1 MKIGIVVET
10 DRCRRWLLHLAEL
23 IKTSQS
29 AEVVYQLKEPS
40 ASVSRELKT
49 ALQLEGRILG
59 TDPTSGMSDLD
70 RSNLPQIG
78 GKETELVFDLTA
90 SGSGSTGSKTFE
102 VRYNGV
108 RGEEALFAALM
119 TKGTP
124 FIEIVDLQT
133 GTVAASGTASFEAA
147 KGLRGAMD
155 AVFSRV
161 AVLIKKVVE
170 GSHAHGTPMKTE
182 VSQAVTQK
190 QVLSRMLREA
200 AVTLIRSVYRAF
212 FFTSHWR
219 VGWRFVDGEGVAG
232 TRDLSGEPWHV
243 LKSPHNTF
251 FADPFPIEKD
261 GRFFLFFEAL
271 PHDTQKG
278 VISMVEM
285 TKDGPVGEASTVLEE
300 PWHLSYPFVFE
311 RDGEFWMIPESST
324 NKEVVLYRAA
334 RFPGQWERHT
344 VLLSGVEA
352 ADATIIEYEGRFWM
366 FAVTR
371 NGVGGYSDCLSLYY
385 ADDMFGP
392 WQAHQKNPVLVDD
405 RAARPAGRF
414 FSQGGDLW
422 RPVQDCRN
430 GYGAAL
436 AFARVD
442 ELSPTTFQQSV
453 HETLTPGP
461 LWPGRKLHTLNKVG
475 DLEVIDGCT
484 YHPKSE
490 LAAKTKAF
498 FNR

>member
-1 MKIGIVVET
+1 MRIGIVVET
-10 DRCRRWLLHLAEL
+10 DRCRRWLLHLSEL
-23 IKTSQS
+23 LKTSQS
-29 AEVVYQLKEPS
+29 EEVVYQLIKPS
-40 ASVSRELKT
+40 PPVSRELQT
-49 ALQLEGRILG
+49 ALQLEERVLG
-59 TDPTSGMSDLD
+59 TDPFSGMSELD
-70 RSNLPQIG
+70 PSELPQTS
-78 GKETELVFDLTA
+78 GKDTDLAFDLTA
-90 SGSGSTGSKTFE
+90 SGSGSSGSKTFE
-102 VRYNGV
+102 VRYNGAC
-108 RGEEALFAALM
+108 GEEALFSALM

-124 FIEIVDLQT
+124 LIEVIDRQA
-133 GTVAASGTASFEAA
+133 GTVAACGTASLEAA
-147 KGLRGAMD
+147 RGLGGAMD
-155 AVFSRV
+155 AVVSRV

-170 GSHAHGTPMKTE
+170 GSHAHGTPMKAE
-182 VSQAVTQK
+182 VLQAVTQK
-190 QVLSRMLREA
+190 QVLIRMLRET

-212 FFTSHWR
+212 FYTSHWR
-219 VGWRFVDGEGVAG
+219 VGWRFTDGEGVAG
-232 TRDLSGEPWHV
+232 TRDLSGKPWQV
-243 LKSPHNTF
+243 LKSPHDTF
-251 FADPFPIEKD
+251 FADPFPIETD
-261 GRFFLFFEAL
+261 GRHYLFFEAL
-271 PHDTQKG
+271 PHETQKG
-278 VISMVEM
+278 VISMLEM

-311 RDGEFWMIPESST
+311 RDGEFWMIPESSS
-324 NKEVVLYRAA
+324 NNEVVLYRAA

-352 ADATIIEYEGRFWM
+352 ADATIIEHEGRFWM

-385 ADDMFGP
+385 ADDLFGP

-414 FSQGGDLW
+414 FLHGGELW

-430 GYGAAL
+430 SYGAAL

-461 LWPGRKLHTLNKVG
+461 LWPGRKLHTLNKAG
-475 DLEVIDGCT
+475 GLEVIDGCT

-490 LAAKTKAF
+490 LAAKMKAF
-498 FNR
+498 FDR

>member
-1 MKIGIVVET
+1 MKVGILVEK
-10 DRCRRWLLHLAEL
+10 DRCRRWLLHLTEL
-23 IKTSQS
+23 LKTSQS
-29 AEVVYQLKEPS
+29 DEVVYQLIKPS
-40 ASVSRELKT
+40 PPVSRELKT
-49 ALQLEGRILG
+49 ALQLEERILG
-59 TDPTSGMSDLD
+59 ADPFSGMSRLD
-70 RSNLPQIG
+70 PSELPQTSR
-78 GKETELVFDLTA
+78 KDTDLFFDLTTG
-90 SGSGSTGSKTFE
+90 GSEYGSSKIFE
-102 VRYNGV
+102 VRYNGAC
-108 RGEEALFAALM
+108 GEEALFSALM
-119 TKGTP
+119 SKGTP
-124 FIEIVDLQT
+124 LIEVIDRQA
-133 GTVAASGTASFEAA
+133 GTVAACGTASLEAA
-147 KGLRGAMD
+147 RGFAGAMD

-170 GSHAHGTPMKTE
+170 GAHAHGTPMKAE
-182 VSQAVTQK
+182 ALQAVTQK
-190 QVLSRMLREA
+190 QILIRMLRET
-200 AVTLIRSVYRAF
+200 AVTLIRSIYRAF
-212 FFTSHWR
+212 FYTSHWR

-243 LKSPHNTF
+243 LKSPHDTF
-251 FADPFPIEKD
+251 FADPFPIKTD
-261 GRFFLFFEAL
+261 GRYYLFFEAL
-271 PHDTQKG
+271 PHETQKG

-285 TKDGPVGEASTVLEE
+285 TKDGPVGEVSTVLEE

-311 RDGEFWMIPESST
+311 RDGEFWMIPESSM
-324 NKEVVLYRAA
+324 NNEVVLYRAA

-344 VLLSGVEA
+344 VLLTGVEA

-371 NGVGGYSDCLSLYY
+371 NGVGGYSDCLSVYY
-385 ADDMFGP
+385 ADDLLGP
-392 WQAHQKNPVLVDD
+392 WHAHEQNPVLVDD

-414 FSQGGDLW
+414 FSQGGELW
-422 RPVQDCRN
+422 RPVQDCRH

-490 LAAKTKAF
+490 LAAETKAF
-498 FNR
+498 FTR